1 MSLRRLLGGDIG
13 GRAGRAEKSLKCRL
27 QRYILHV
34 SSRLLVCSGSL
45 LSSSPLRTP
54 MANDSVQFI
63 LKVILALF
71 FRPSASLEFEG
82 TPKTISASFGSLA
95 GASM

>member
-63 LKVILALF
+63 LALF
-71 FRPSASLEFEG
+71 FRPPASLEFEG